1 MFRPKK
7 KRGGFNPIL
16 IELSIVDIYIP
27 DDLRSL
33 YSTEIFSQVHKG
45 HRDVHK
51 NIVGSGMGLA
61 AVWLMS
67 CPRWNTKCRENLTV
81 WSLSLYHGLC
91 LNSSCDG
98 QLRVTC
104 YVSGK
109 LRLCH
114 NYLSLQMMAVNL
126 VEVCIWKK
134 HCVFIHLTVVGL
146 QPLPGLGECKG
157 LCLQSSGEPDIKPT
171 CRQICDSSNKEK

>member
-1 MFRPKK
+1 
-7 KRGGFNPIL
+7 
-16 IELSIVDIYIP
+16 
-27 DDLRSL
+27 
-33 YSTEIFSQVHKG
+33 
-45 HRDVHK
+45 
-51 NIVGSGMGLA
+51 MGLA

-104 YVSGK
+104 YVAGK

-114 NYLSLQMMAVNL
+114 NYLSLQIIAVNL

-146 QPLPGLGECKG
+146 QPLPGLGDARVSAYSLVENQILNKHVVKSVI
-157 LCLQSSGEPDIKPT
+157 LAIKKNNST
-171 CRQICDSSNKEK
+171 GMIELKSLGG